1 MEVTEKETTLNESHR
16 LEIEITAVLL
26 GFVFVMY
33 SIILT
38 MPNDVVTIVNQGGMT
53 NFFGVPFVSYGDI
66 ISEFG
71 LCSSF
76 SLLGAILFYI
86 WFLKTKKETMLLTA
100 RSFLASGLFL
110 SVFLLV
116 AINTLIGARLVGSKV
131 NVYMNP
137 FASLLLSF
145 STIATFGSIL
155 SLWVPW
161 LYKNVRVRLK
171 KARPLIHEVV
181 MMTEKEQP
189 KNEPDDI
196 LDLVEWID
204 GKQTEKHTPLFQ
216 MRDSLG
222 GKMTG
227 LVISLL
233 VLFFVMWIIAYEYG
247 ISLVLKGQS
256 GFDVAIVA
264 SSALLPALAVVI
276 AGLSMFTPYLE
287 RNEVEVRYR
296 RALKLRKKEVESSG
310 KESKLSD
317 FTEDQKP
324 FLKALIEIR
333 GKNEGF
339 TLRQLHDLDKTN
351 VVFSKEKLLERLC
364 E

>member
-38 MPNDVVTIVNQGGMT
+38 MPNDVVTIANQGGMT

-71 LCSSF
+71 LYSSF
-76 SLLGAILFYI
+76 SLLGAILFYL

-100 RSFLASGLFL
+100 RSFLTSGLFL

-145 STIATFGSIL
+145 STIATFGYIL
-155 SLWVPW
+155 TLWVPW

-171 KARPLIHEVV
+171 KAKPLIHEVV
-181 MMTEKEQP
+181 MMTGKEQP
-189 KNEPDDI
+189 RNEPDDI
-196 LDLVEWID
+196 FDLVQWID
-204 GKQTEKHTPLFQ
+204 GKQTELFQ
-216 MRDSLG
+216 GYDGLK
-222 GKMTG
+222 GKMARGIVG
-227 LVISLL
+227 LLL
-233 VLFFVMWIIAYEYG
+233 VFFVVWVIVVGYALVSIITGKFGFDIEIVAISTMLSAFSAVIAYL
-247 ISLVLKGQS
+247 SL
-256 GFDVAIVA
+256 
-264 SSALLPALAVVI
+264 SSP
-276 AGLSMFTPYLE
+276 FLE
-287 RNEVEVRYR
+287 KNKVEVRFK
-296 RALKLRKKEVESSG
+296 RALGLRKKHVELHG
-310 KESKLSD
+310 KELKLKD
-317 FTEDQKP
+317 FTEDEKP
-324 FLKALIEIR
+324 LLKALIEIR
-333 GKNEGF
+333 SKTEGF
-339 TLRQLHDLDKTN
+339 TLRQLYDLDKTN
-351 VVFSKEKLLERLC
+351 ALFSKEKLLERLC
-364 E
+364 K